1 MLSKILFTLII
12 LVTAYFFI
20 RGRFAAD
27 NKKEK
32 HKEKQTS
39 GQSAKLVRKEQ
50 DEFSSDLRFAAYTTV
65 VLLVSLAGVLYYF
78 RWQEDHEV
86 LTITLHRENQAEPI
100 SYRVYR
106 FQLQDRSFVT
116 IDGTSVTVAASE
128 RMEVLGLDQ

>member
-12 LVTAYFFI
+12 LITAFYFV
-20 RGRFAAD
+20 RGRVLAD
-27 NKKEK
+27 KNKN
-32 HKEKQTS
+32 KQTS
-39 GQSAKLVRKEQ
+39 GQSTKQVRKEQ
-50 DEFSSDLRFAAYTTV
+50 GEFSSDLRFAAYTTV
-65 VLLVSLAGVLYYF
+65 VLLVGLGGVLYYF
-78 RWQEDHEV
+78 RWQENHEV
-86 LTITLHRENQAEPI
+86 LTITLHRENQADPI